1 MTTEA
6 DTTALTYRLPQQRK
20 LVTELPGPRSKE
32 FAARRGRAVA
42 AARGAAINQ
51 PAHIFIQPSHVKGA
65 VLHAHVDIVGPR
77 AGIFQPL
84 FIR

>member
-42 AARGAAINQ
+42 AGSARRCRCTPWTPTAA
-51 PAHIFIQPSHVKGA
+51 
-65 VLHAHVDIVGPR
+65 
-77 AGIFQPL
+77 
-84 FIR
+84 